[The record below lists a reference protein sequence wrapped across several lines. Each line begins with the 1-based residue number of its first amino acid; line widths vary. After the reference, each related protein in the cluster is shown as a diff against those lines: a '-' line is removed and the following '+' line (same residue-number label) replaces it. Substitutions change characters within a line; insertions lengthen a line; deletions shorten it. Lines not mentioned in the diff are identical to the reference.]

1 MHNSKI
7 DGGVANKLAMLG
19 SEMLAL
25 AKDLESGKELD
36 LSVQDSWDEDNSPT
50 AFNFRGNSTESH
62 ALTKRFESTSP
73 SRAPLPDPRLIRQI
87 IRQRRLR
94 AEFFDA
100 TLFADPAWDIL
111 LDLAA
116 ARAEHK
122 RVSVTS
128 LCIAAGV
135 PVTTAL
141 RWIQQMTEMGL
152 LTRLGDD
159 RDRRRTF
166 VSLSDLGASK
176 FAKLFW
182 QMRNE
187 TAVPL

>member
-1 MHNSKI
+1 MHNSLFESE
-7 DGGVANKLAMLG
+7 VANRLLTLG
-19 SEMLAL
+19 SQMLEL
-25 AKDLESGKELD
+25 AKDLEGGRDNTPDPNSSLHRGLAG
-36 LSVQDSWDEDNSPT
+36 SVFKFDRDSSERYALAMHS
-50 AFNFRGNSTESH
+50 ES
-62 ALTKRFESTSP
+62 
-73 SRAPLPDPRLIRQI
+73 SRSSKLPLPDPRLIRQI
-87 IRQRRLR
+87 VRQRRLR
-94 AEFFDA
+94 AEFFDG

-152 LTRLGDD
+152 LTRLSDD

-176 FAKLFW
+176 IAKLFW

-187 TAVPL
+187 NSLPL